1 MKIKRSGLFFAF
13 SAFVGLTLIA
23 LPSSAVEKKTPAN
36 KIAVVNGSVIT
47 QDDFDNQ
54 MQAFQ
59 QRMAGMGRSLNNDQL
74 QTVKKDVLESLID
87 QELLYQE
94 CKKNKIEVAEPAVNE
109 QLDMFKK
116 QFSNEDEFKKW
127 LSLNKL
133 SEDSFKS
140 QFKEEM
146 TIQQLVDK
154 KFADKITVSD
164 EETKTFY
171 NSNPEYF
178 KKPEQVKAS
187 HILIKADPKADEAQR
202 AQARKKIEEV
212 QQRLKKGEDFAALA
226 KEFSQCPSSA
236 QGGDLGYFG
245 RGQMTK
251 PFEDA
256 AFAMA
261 PGEVSNIVE
270 TDFGFHIIKT
280 VDKKPASVMAYEDVK
295 ERLGQY
301 LKQNKLKD
309 QVKVYVGQLKE
320 KAKVER
326 FLKEKP

>member
-1 MKIKRSGLFFAF
+1 MEINKNGLFFAL

-23 LPSSAVEKKTPAN
+23 VQSSAVEKKAPAN
-36 KIAVVNGSVIT
+36 KIAVVNESVIT
-47 QDDFDNQ
+47 QDDFDRE
-54 MQAFQ
+54 MMVVQ

-74 QTVKKDVLESLID
+74 QGLKKDVLEGLID
-87 QELLYQE
+87 RELLYQE
-94 CKKNKIEVAEPAVNE
+94 SKKNKIEVGEPAIKD
-109 QLDMFKK
+109 QLDMIKK
-116 QFSNEDEFKKW
+116 RFPNEDEFKKE
-127 LSLNKL
+127 LSRNNL
-133 SEDSFKS
+133 SEDFLKS
-140 QFKEEM
+140 QIRENM
-146 TIQQLVDK
+146 TIEQLIDK
-154 KFADKITVSD
+154 QFADKVTVSD
-164 EETKTFY
+164 EETKTYY
-171 NSNPEYF
+171 NSNPESF
-178 KKPEQVKAS
+178 KQPEQVKAS

-212 QQRLKKGEDFAALA
+212 QQRIKKGEDFAALA
-226 KEFSQCPSSA
+226 KESSQCPSSA

-280 VDKKPASVMAYEDVK
+280 VDKKPQSVMAYQDVK

-301 LKQNKLKD
+301 LKQNKVKD

-326 FLKEKP
+326 LLKENP